1 MKPIDFFEKL
11 IRDLHVLDIKTSAE
25 MDQRILH
32 DTLKIQKE
40 LKQTKLAGTQ
50 PDIWRKIMK
59 SSITKLAAAAVII
72 TAITLG
78 LFEFIGTGSS
88 SGVVWAEV
96 AQKVEASPGVIW
108 RLRGTGSR
116 DLNDDWPNGYKIT
129 WRSAAI
135 TRTDNYRGGQI
146 YRTLYLNYDAKTT
159 IWVAHDVKKYNKE
172 AMSDEQVQRARA
184 DKERWTDPRSLL
196 KLCLSL
202 EHHELSQ
209 KTINGVLCEGIEA
222 TVPGGVTGRMWIA
235 VETGYPVLVEVEAI
249 DDKGI
254 RHTSTLD
261 QFQWNV
267 ELSAEDVEPEIPADY
282 QSLGL
287 EGEMKILSEQGKKEL
302 LKVEEI
308 LRDGTIAWKVHVYKY
323 ELSDGQTKEMREGGD
338 GMPVYSQDQFKE
350 FKPKLEEFRQ
360 LKKAGPGEYLGTSE
374 QAVEGRVFTFKRE
387 KYLLSDR
394 TEVIWSVGTPKDVQ

>member
-1 MKPIDFFEKL
+1 
-11 IRDLHVLDIKTSAE
+11 
-25 MDQRILH
+25 
-32 DTLKIQKE
+32 
-40 LKQTKLAGTQ
+40 
-50 PDIWRKIMK
+50 MK

-88 SGVVWAEV
+88 SGVVWAQV
-96 AQKVEASPGVIW
+96 ARNVEASPGVIW

-116 DLNDDWPNGYKIT
+116 DPNDDWPNGYKIT
-129 WRSAAI
+129 WRSASI

-146 YRTLYLNYDAKTT
+146 YRTIYLNYDAKTV
-159 IWVAHDVKKYNKE
+159 IWVAHDAKKYNKE
-172 AMSDEQVQRARA
+172 AMSDEQVQRAQA

-202 EHHELSQ
+202 EHHALGQ
-209 KTINGVLCEGIEA
+209 RTIDGMLCEGIEA
-222 TVPGGVTGRMWIA
+222 TGPDGSTGRVWVG
-235 VETGYPVLVEVEAI
+235 VETGYPVLVEIEGV
-249 DDKGI
+249 DG
-254 RHTSTLD
+254 STGTMD
-261 QFQWNV
+261 QFRWNV
-267 ELSAEDVEPEIPADY
+267 DLSAEGVEPEIPADY
-282 QSLGL
+282 ESLGL

-360 LKKAGPGEYLGTSE
+360 LKKAEPGEYLGTSE

-387 KYLLSDR
+387 KYLLSDG
-394 TEVIWSVGTPKDVQ
+394 TEVIWSVGLPKDGQ

>member
-1 MKPIDFFEKL
+1 MKPTDNLEKL
-11 IRDLHVLDIKTSAE
+11 IRDLNVLDINTSTE

-32 DTLKIQKE
+32 DTLKVQKE
-40 LKQTKLAGTQ
+40 LNRTKLAGTQ
-50 PDIWRKIMK
+50 PDIWRIIMK
-59 SSITKLAAAAVII
+59 SSITKLAAAAIIVVIGLGI
-72 TAITLG
+72 LAI
-78 LFEFIGTGSS
+78 IDTGSK

-96 AQKVEASPGVIW
+96 ARNVESSPGVIW

-116 DLNDDWPNGYKIT
+116 DSNDDWPNGYKIT

-135 TRTDNYRGGQI
+135 TRTDSYRGGQI
-146 YRTLYLNYDAKTT
+146 YRTIYLNYDAKTV
-159 IWVAHDVKKYNKE
+159 IWVAHDAQKYNKE
-172 AMSDEQVQRARA
+172 EMSDEQVQRARA

-222 TVPGGVTGRMWIA
+222 KGPGGITGRVWIA

-249 DDKGI
+249 DDEGI

-282 QSLGL
+282 ESLGL
-287 EGEMKILSEQGKKEL
+287 EGEMKTLSEQGKREL
-302 LKVEEI
+302 LKVEQTI
-308 LRDGTIAWKVHVYKY
+308 VDGTGRMRVHAYRY
-323 ELSDGQTKEMREGGD
+323 QLSDGQIKDMREGAEYTVND
-338 GMPVYSQDQFKE
+338 MAHRKE
-350 FKPKLEEFRQ
+350 FSAQLDEFRQ
-360 LKKAGPGEYLGTSE
+360 LKKAGQGEDLGTYE
-374 QAVEGRVFTFKRE
+374 EIVEDRVFSFKRE
-387 KYLLSDR
+387 RYFLSNG
-394 TEVIWSVGTPKDVQ
+394 TEVIWSVGTPKDGQ

>member
-1 MKPIDFFEKL
+1 MKPIESIKKL
-11 IRDLHVLDIKTSAE
+11 IRDLHVLDINTSAE
-25 MDQRILH
+25 MDRRILH
-32 DTLKIQKE
+32 DTLKAQQK

-50 PDIWRKIMK
+50 PDIWRIIMK
-59 SSITKLAAAAVII
+59 SPITKVAAAAVII

-96 AQKVEASPGVIW
+96 ARNVEASPGVIW

-116 DLNDDWPNGYKIT
+116 DPNDDWPNGYKIT

-146 YRTLYLNYDAKTT
+146 YRTIYLNYDAKTV
-159 IWVAHDVKKYNKE
+159 IWVAHDAEKYNKE

-209 KTINGVLCEGIEA
+209 KIINGVLCEGIEA
-222 TVPGGVTGRMWIA
+222 TVPGGITGRMWIA

-267 ELSAEDVEPEIPADY
+267 DLSAGDVEPEIPADY

-287 EGEMKILSEQGKKEL
+287 EGEMKILSQQGKREL
-302 LKVEEI
+302 LRVKETI
-308 LRDGTIAWKVHVYKY
+308 IGTYRLKTHEYRY
-323 ELSDGQTKEMREGGD
+323 QLSDGRIEDMGEPAD
-338 GMPVYSQDQFKE
+338 DMPVYNEEQWKE
-350 FKPKLEEFRQ
+350 FSPQLKEFRR
-360 LKKAGPGEYLGTSE
+360 LKEAGQGEDLGTYE
-374 QAVEGRVFTFKRE
+374 ETVEGRVFFFKRE
-387 KYLLSDR
+387 KYLLSDG
-394 TEVIWSVGTPKDVQ
+394 TEAIWSVGTPKDGQ

>member
-1 MKPIDFFEKL
+1 MKPTDNVKKL
-11 IRDLHVLDIKTSAE
+11 IRDSHVLDINTSAE
-25 MDQRILH
+25 MDKRILH
-32 DTLKIQKE
+32 DTLKVQQE

-59 SSITKLAAAAVII
+59 SSITKLAVASIIVVIGLGI
-72 TAITLG
+72 LAI
-78 LFEFIGTGSS
+78 IDTGNK

-96 AQKVEASPGVIW
+96 ARNVEASPGVIW

-116 DLNDDWPNGYKIT
+116 DPNDDWPNGYKIT

-146 YRTLYLNYDAKTT
+146 YRTIYLNYDAKTV
-159 IWVAHDVKKYNKE
+159 IWVANDAKKYNKE

-222 TVPGGVTGRMWIA
+222 TVPGGITGRIWIA

-282 QSLGL
+282 ESLGL

-302 LKVEEI
+302 LTVKETVI
-308 LRDGTIAWKVHVYKY
+308 GTYRLKTHEYRY
-323 ELSDGQTKEMREGGD
+323 QLSDGQIKDMGEPAD
-338 GMPVYSQDQFKE
+338 DMPVYSMEQWKE
-350 FKPKLEEFRQ
+350 FSPKLKEFRRLQ
-360 LKKAGPGEYLGTSE
+360 EAGPGEDLGTYE
-374 QAVEGRVFTFKRE
+374 ETVEGRVFLFKRE
-387 KYLLSDR
+387 KYLLSDG
-394 TEVIWSVGTPKDVQ
+394 TEVIYSVGTPKDGQ

>member
-1 MKPIDFFEKL
+1 MKPIENFEKL
-11 IRDLHVLDIKTSAE
+11 IRDLHVLDINTSAE
-25 MDQRILH
+25 MDRRILH
-32 DTLKIQKE
+32 DTLKVQK
-40 LKQTKLAGTQ
+40 KCKRTKLAETQ

-59 SSITKLAAAAVII
+59 SSITKLAVAAILVVIG
-72 TAITLG
+72 LG
-78 LFEFIGTGSS
+78 ILSIIDTGSK
-88 SGVVWAEV
+88 SGLVWAQV
-96 AQKVEASPGVIW
+96 ARNVEASPGVIW

-116 DLNDDWPNGYKIT
+116 DPDDDWPNGYKIT

-146 YRTLYLNYDAKTT
+146 YRTIYLNYDAKTV
-159 IWVAHDVKKYNKE
+159 IWVAHDAQKYSKE
-172 AMSDEQVQRARA
+172 AMSDEQVQRAQA

-196 KLCLSL
+196 NLCLSV

-209 KTINGVLCEGIEA
+209 KIINGVLCEGIEA
-222 TVPGGVTGRMWIA
+222 MAPGGITGRMWIA

-267 ELSAEDVEPEIPADY
+267 DLLAEDVEPEIPADY

-360 LKKAGPGEYLGTSE
+360 LK
-374 QAVEGRVFTFKRE
+374 
-387 KYLLSDR
+387 
-394 TEVIWSVGTPKDVQ
+394 